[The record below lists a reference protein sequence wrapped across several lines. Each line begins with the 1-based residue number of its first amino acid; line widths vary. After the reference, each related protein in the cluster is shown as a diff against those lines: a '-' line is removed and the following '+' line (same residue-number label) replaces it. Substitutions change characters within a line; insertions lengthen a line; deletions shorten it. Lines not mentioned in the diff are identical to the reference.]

1 MLHGHD
7 KLAGLVL
14 LMMMAGCAQSQWAGV
29 PVDRMALKHRALDCL
44 KAAVRYEHNPVVRV
58 EAVEALQSSRY
69 EQGLPWIRTAL
80 LDEHPAVR
88 FAACVAIGRLGDAVS
103 ERTLQERVDDEDA
116 CVQVAALFALHRLG
130 HAERTGRMPT
140 YLLQH
145 EDVSV
150 RRNAAL

>member
-1 MLHGHD
+1 
-7 KLAGLVL
+7 
-14 LMMMAGCAQSQWAGV
+14 
-29 PVDRMALKHRALDCL
+29 MALKHRALDCL

-130 HAERTGRMPT
+130 HADAPGGCRPTCCSKRM
-140 YLLQH
+140 
-145 EDVSV
+145 
-150 RRNAAL
+150 